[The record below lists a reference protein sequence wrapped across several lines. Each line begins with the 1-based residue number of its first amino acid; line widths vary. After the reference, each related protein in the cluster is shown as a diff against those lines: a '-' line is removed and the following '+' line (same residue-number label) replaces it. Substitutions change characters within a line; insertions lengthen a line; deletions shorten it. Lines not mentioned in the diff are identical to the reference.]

1 MASMALMAS
10 MASRGVQRVAA
21 TASRGPRPP
30 RRRRGD
36 GDSSRGQARDAG
48 KQTWC
53 PGRSPD
59 RRLMA
64 RSSFRKSICMPAAA
78 SSSGKHMLWFAQ
90 PQIVVQ
96 RLSKP
101 ASAPGAC
108 SGFRKSS
115 QTSVRAQYQGP
126 AHSSAVGGARVPPD
140 AFATAA
146 PSSMHW
152 RSQSTRAG
160 RYISLPWRHCAEL
173 CMGFDV

>member
-1 MASMALMAS
+1 M
-10 MASRGVQRVAA
+10 
-21 TASRGPRPP
+21 
-30 RRRRGD
+30 
-36 GDSSRGQARDAG
+36 
-48 KQTWC
+48 
-53 PGRSPD
+53 
-59 RRLMA
+59 
-64 RSSFRKSICMPAAA
+64 CMPAAA

-96 RLSKP
+96 RRSKP

-108 SGFRKSS
+108 SGFLNNS

-126 AHSSAVGGARVPPD
+126 AHSSGVGGARVPPD
-140 AFATAA
+140 ARATAA

-160 RYISLPWRHCAEL
+160 RYISLPCKHCAEL